1 MIKHEIKSQLAKLL
15 ATEDLIVEHKK
26 VETASFNVQTRVLTL
41 PMWQKASNIVYDML
55 VGHEVGHALFTPNV
69 ELRDYC
75 KAPMNFFNIVE
86 DPRIEKLMKRKY
98 PGLLKSF
105 YGGYKEIYEQDFF
118 NLEGEDIESM
128 TIADRANLHFKVG
141 NFIDIPIK
149 DHEQYVIDMIADAES
164 VEDAY
169 RAAEELYKLCV
180 KELKDNNKNEMDLKS
195 DQQMEVQSGSGDQDD
210 IMVDPDDIPEDL
222 REDEKETLNPIDSSE
237 DDNETESDGEHNP
250 EVKTAKSLSDSIQNL
265 VDSRIDETLY
275 VEIPK
280 LDLKNIIASNE
291 EIHELID
298 QHWKVFG
305 GDIEDDCFKWVDRK
319 YNTVKKNSQ
328 KEVNYLVKEFE
339 CRKAADS
346 YARATT
352 ARTGVLDCSKLHTY
366 KYNEDLFKK
375 VTTLSDGKNHGLIF
389 ILDWSGSMG
398 TVLLDTLKQLY
409 NILWFCKKVGIPFD
423 VYAFTNEWKGAK
435 YLRTSKTKDLPT
447 EAYVKEEGKL
457 VVGKDFSLMNIFTS
471 KVRASEMDKQ
481 MRNIYRV
488 ANSII
493 SYTCIYST
501 PYGLSLSGTPLN
513 ESLIALHQIIPQFK
527 MQNKVQKIQCVI
539 LTDGE
544 AGHLP
549 YHVTIRRYWEK
560 DGGSNEPFIGCRKVG
575 KSFLRNRKTG
585 VVRKLNSQNYSYN
598 EFTDNLLY
606 DLRDTFKEV
615 NFIGIRVLSP
625 RDASNFIRLNTITHV
640 DYESTM
646 RTWKKERSF
655 SIDQSG
661 YHKYFGMSS
670 TMISNEVEFE
680 VADNAS
686 KSSIRSAFKKSLKT
700 KKMNKKFL
708 SEFVE
713 LVA

>member
-15 ATEDLIVEHKK
+15 ATEDLVVEHRK
-26 VETASFNVQTRVLTL
+26 VETASFNVHTRVLTL

-55 VGHEVGHALFTPNV
+55 VGHEVGHALYTPNV

-105 YGGYKEIYEQDFF
+105 YGGYKEIHEQDFF

-141 NFIDIPIK
+141 NFVDIPIK

-169 RAAEELYKLCV
+169 RAAEELYNLCL
-180 KELKDNNKNEMDLKS
+180 KELKGNNKNETDLQS
-195 DQQMEVQSGSGDQDD
+195 DQQMEVQSGPGGQDD
-210 IMVDPDDIPEDL
+210 IMVDPDDVPEEL
-222 REDEKETLNPIDSSE
+222 REEEKETLNPIDSSE
-237 DDNETESDGEHNP
+237 GDDETESVDEHNP
-250 EVKTAKSLSDSIQNL
+250 EVKTAKSLSDAIQNL
-265 VDSRIDETLY
+265 VDDGIAENVY

-280 LDLKNIIASNE
+280 LDLKNVIAPNE
-291 EIHELID
+291 EVHELIEN
-298 QHWKVFG
+298 HWKIFG
-305 GDIEDDCFKWVDRK
+305 GDIEDDCFKWVDQR
-319 YNTVKKNSQ
+319 YNTMKKNSQ

-339 CRKAADS
+339 CKKAADS

-375 VTTLSDGKNHGLIF
+375 VTTLADGKNHGLIF

-398 TVLLDTLKQLY
+398 SVLLDTLKQLY

-423 VYAFTNEWKGAK
+423 VYAFTMEWKSAK
-435 YLRTSKTKDLPT
+435 YGRTHEINDIPT
-447 EAYVKEEGKL
+447 EAYAKEEGKL

-471 KVRASEMDKQ
+471 KVRASDMDNQ

-488 ANSII
+488 ASSIV
-493 SYTCIYST
+493 SYNCIYST
-501 PYGLSLSGTPLN
+501 PHGLSLSGTPLN
-513 ESLIALHQIIPQFK
+513 ESLIALHEIIPQFK

-544 AGHLP
+544 AAHLP
-549 YHVTIRRYWEK
+549 YHVVIRRYWEK
-560 DGGSNEPFIGCRKVG
+560 NESPAEPFIGCRRVG

-585 VVRKLNSQNYSYN
+585 TVRKLTTNYSYN

-625 RDASNFIRLNTITHV
+625 RDASSFIRMNSDTNEI
-640 DYESTM
+640 YESTM

-686 KSSIRSAFKKSLKT
+686 KSTIRSAFKKSLKT
-700 KKMNKKFL
+700 KKMNKRFL